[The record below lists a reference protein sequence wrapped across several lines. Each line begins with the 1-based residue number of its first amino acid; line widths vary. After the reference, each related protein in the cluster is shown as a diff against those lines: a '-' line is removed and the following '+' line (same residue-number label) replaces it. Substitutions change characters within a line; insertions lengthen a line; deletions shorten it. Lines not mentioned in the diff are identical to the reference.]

1 MRLSALFAAA
11 LCLSALPA
19 SAQIEQTK
27 SGHTDKFRQ
36 LDEILPTPNVY
47 RTGSGAPGHEYW
59 QQKVDYEIDV
69 TLDAED
75 RRLSGVEAITYHNQS
90 PDTLR
95 YLWVQLDQQ
104 RFAKHSDAYAT
115 LTAGKNQAE
124 KMAFR
129 SLRARLAQMDHD
141 GGHKIASV
149 ADADGNPLAYTI
161 TDTMMRIDLPAPLA
175 PGATVDFTIDWS
187 YNIPEA
193 KVLGARGGWEFY
205 EDDGNHVYFIAQ
217 WFPRLAAYTDDA
229 GWNTK
234 QFLGGG
240 EFTLEFG
247 DYDVEI
253 TVPADHVVASTGT
266 LQNPGDVLNRRQ
278 RQRLERAREADEPIF
293 IITPEEAKENQKS
306 KARGTR
312 TWHFKA
318 DNVRDFAFASSRKFV
333 WDAAGFTFNQDT
345 ETPDDDR
352 TVLAMS
358 FYPEEGMPL
367 WDKYSTHSI
376 LHTLDT
382 YSRYSFEYPY
392 PVAQSVMGPIG
403 GGMEYPMITSNGPRP
418 EIDEETGERSYSRR
432 TKYGLISVIIHEI
445 GHIYFPMTVNT
456 DERNW
461 TWMDE
466 GINSFL
472 QTLAEQE
479 WEEDYPSRRG
489 APEKIVDYMV
499 SPNQVP
505 IMTQSDSILQ
515 FGNNAYGKP
524 AIALNILRETV
535 VGRELFDFA
544 FKEYARRWKFKRPQ
558 PADLFRSLEDA
569 SGRDLDWF
577 WRGWFYTTDHVDI
590 ALTGVTRATVS
601 TQDPDVEKP
610 RQRAEEAAKAPT
622 IMAKRNAEA
631 AIDYRVD
638 RFPELKD
645 FYNENDRFTVTP
657 KDRKSYEG
665 MVDGLE
671 EWQKE
676 MLALG
681 ANLYFLD
688 FENIGGLVM
697 PILLDITYAD
707 GSTEELRI
715 PAEIWRRNQNEVT
728 KLLIRDKE
736 IAKIQLDPHRETAD
750 ADTTNNVWPAEPVKT
765 RLELFKYKSRPNLM
779 QEMRDGGDDDSNE
792 ETGSDE

>member
-69 TLDAED
+69 TLDAD
-75 RRLSGVEAITYHNQS
+75 ARRLSGVETVTYHNQS

-115 LTAGKNQAE
+115 LTAGKDQAE

-129 SLRARLAQMDHD
+129 SLRARLRQMDHD
-141 GGHKIASV
+141 GGHKIAAV
-149 ADADGNPLAYTI
+149 TDADGNPLAYTI
-161 TDTMMRIDLPAPLA
+161 TDTMMRIDLPEPLA

-333 WDAAGFTFNQDT
+333 WDAAGFTFDQDT

-489 APEKIVDYMV
+489 APESIVDYMV

-590 ALTGVTRATVS
+590 ALTGVTRATLS
-601 TQDPDVEKP
+601 TQNPDVEKP
-610 RQRAEEAAKAPT
+610 RQRAKEAAKTPT

-665 MVDGLE
+665 MVEGLE

-779 QEMRDGGDDDSNE
+779 QEMRDGADDDTSE
-792 ETGSDE
+792 ETGGDE

>member
-312 TWHFKA
+312 TWHFTA

-524 AIALNILRETV
+524 AIALNILRETI

-590 ALTGVTRATVS
+590 ALTGVTRATLS

-779 QEMRDGGDDDSNE
+779 QEMRDGGDDDTSE
-792 ETGSDE
+792 EAGGDE